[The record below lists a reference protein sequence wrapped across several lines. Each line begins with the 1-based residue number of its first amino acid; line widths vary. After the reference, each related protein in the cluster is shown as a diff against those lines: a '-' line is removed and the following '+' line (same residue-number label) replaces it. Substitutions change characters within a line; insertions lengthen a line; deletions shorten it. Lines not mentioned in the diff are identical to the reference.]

1 MMASGQDLD
10 SLMPDRVFDG
20 GDLDCGSGL
29 VLLIRENMQ
38 QVKVGGILEMR
49 SLEPSVCEDL
59 PPWCRMVG
67 HDYLGMI
74 GSRNQARYFIRK
86 NEAAKAEDAN
96 LETDKKRAREYEW
109 RIRTRATAPLQS
121 TVYCRNFS
129 FNVGQAASFEEKDK
143 NPSAIEYLAGA
154 LSASLSTAYAT
165 ECAKAG
171 LKVDDVEITTRCKLD
186 NVLAHLGLEEGN
198 AGISNIDIKCFVTSM
213 EDMAELKKV
222 WQETLDR
229 APLYAT
235 LKKAVPINL
244 KFNVV

>member
-1 MMASGQDLD
+1 MENEQDIE
-10 SLMPDRVFDG
+10 SLKPDHVFDG

-29 VLLIRENMQ
+29 ILLIRENMQ
-38 QVKVGGILEMR
+38 QVPVGGILEMR
-49 SLEPSVCEDL
+49 SLEGSVCDEL

-74 GSRNQARYFIRK
+74 GTKDKARYFIQK
-86 NEAAKAEDAN
+86 KKAAGKEDQN

-109 RIRTRATAPLQS
+109 RIRTRSTAPLQS

-154 LSASLSTAYAT
+154 LSASLSTAYST
-165 ECAKAG
+165 ECAKSG
-171 LKVDDVEITTRCKLD
+171 LRLDDVEITLRCKLN
-186 NVLAHLGLEEGN
+186 NVLAHLGLEKGD

-213 EDMAELKKV
+213 EDETALKQV
-222 WQETLDR
+222 WKETLER
-229 APLYAT
+229 APLFVT
-235 LKKAVPINL
+235 LKKAIPINL
-244 KFNVV
+244 KFNVL

>member
-1 MMASGQDLD
+1 METIQDLE
-10 SLMPDRVFDG
+10 SIKPDHLFDG

-38 QVKVGGILEMR
+38 KVPVGGVLEMR
-49 SLEPSVCEDL
+49 SLEPTVCDDL

-67 HDYLGMI
+67 HDYLGML
-74 GSRNQARYFIRK
+74 GTKDKARYFIRK
-86 NEAAKAEDAN
+86 NEAAKQEDQN
-96 LETDKKRAREYEW
+96 LETDKKRARDYEW
-109 RIRTRATAPLQS
+109 RIRTRSTAPLQS

-154 LSASLSTAYAT
+154 LSASLSTAYST

-171 LKVDDVEITTRCKLD
+171 LKVDDVEITLRCKLD
-186 NVLAHLGLEEGN
+186 NVLAHLGLEKGD

-213 EDMAELKKV
+213 EDESALKQV
-222 WQETLDR
+222 WQNTLDR
-229 APLYAT
+229 APLFVT
-235 LKKAVPINL
+235 LKKAVPIKL